1 MVWILLPLAAS
12 RAYNERMDRVIE
24 TTCRTALYRHNSK
37 WLPFKYDINVYRGCA
52 HRCIYCYALYTHDYI
67 GGGDFFG
74 DVYAKTNI
82 ADVLRR
88 ELPRFSREPVN
99 LGGITDSYQPA
110 ERDCKLMPRVLS
122 LLADFSV
129 PIILCTK
136 STLVLRDLELIS
148 RVNAASRAALAFTVT
163 TLNNR
168 VAGLIEPG
176 SSRPQERMAAIREVK
191 KTGASCGVH
200 LMPIIPYL
208 TSGEESL
215 EAVFSEAKEAGA
227 DYVLT
232 GALNL
237 KSATRKQ
244 LFESIKRGFSSEY
257 ANLKELYND
266 KTAYGAYKQAMYS
279 TVEKLR
285 KKYDMPSDAMPRPK
299 QEPTQLKFF

>member
-1 MVWILLPLAAS
+1 MAWISLPPRVS
-12 RAYNERMDRVIE
+12 KAYNGSMNRVIE

-37 WLPFKYDINVYRGCA
+37 WLPFHYDINVYRGCA
-52 HRCIYCYALYTHDYI
+52 HRCIYCYALYSHEYI
-67 GGGDFFG
+67 GGGDFFC

-110 ERDCKLMPRVLS
+110 ERDCKLMPSVLS

-136 STLVLRDLELIS
+136 STLVLRDLALIS
-148 RVNAASRAALAFTVT
+148 RVQNASAAALALTVT
-163 TLNNR
+163 TLNKR
-168 VAGLIEPG
+168 VADIIEPG
-176 SSRPQERMAAIREVK
+176 SSRPNERMAAIREIK
-191 KTGASCGVH
+191 KTGATCGVH

-208 TSGEESL
+208 TSGEDSL
-215 EAVFSEAKEAGA
+215 EAVFSAAKEAGA
-227 DYVLT
+227 DYVLS

-237 KSATRKQ
+237 KSATRKT
-244 LFESIKRGFSSEY
+244 FFDSVKSGFPSEY
-257 ANLKELYND
+257 ADLKALYND
-266 KTAYGAYKQAMYS
+266 KAAYHAYKEALHV

-285 KKYDMPSDAMPRPK
+285 KKYDMPSYALPKLK
-299 QEPTQLKFF
+299 QEPAQLTFF

>member
-1 MVWILLPLAAS
+1 MPHRALK
-12 RAYNERMDRVIE
+12 AYNSCMDRVIE
-24 TTCRTALYRHNSK
+24 TTCRTALYRHDSK

-67 GGGDFFG
+67 GGGDFFE

-136 STLVLRDLELIS
+136 SALVLRDLELIS
-148 RVNAASRAALAFTVT
+148 RVNAASGAALAFTVT
-163 TLNNR
+163 TLNKR
-168 VAGLIEPG
+168 VADLIEPG
-176 SSRPQERMAAIREVK
+176 SSHPHDRMAAIREVK

-208 TSGEESL
+208 TSSEDSL

-227 DYVLT
+227 DYVLS

-244 LFESIKRGFSSEY
+244 FFESVRKGFPSEY
-257 ANLKELYND
+257 ADLKALFND
-266 KTAYGAYKQAMYS
+266 RAAYRAYKESLYA
-279 TVEKLR
+279 TVDKLR
-285 KKYDMPSDAMPRPK
+285 KKYAMPSYAIPKPR
-299 QEPTQLKFF
+299 QEPTQLTFF